1 MSELRRYL
9 MINKIDPL
17 HYMDN
22 RVDSNKRSFEDS
34 YNIKPNDF
42 KKDLLR
48 ALNIGLGHARE
59 TLRQYEISGYIDP
72 GVQEVYALDIKK
84 IEGVIS
90 EVERD
95 DYECNNCN
103 GQCPL

>member
-1 MSELRRYL
+1 

-22 RVDSNKRSFEDS
+22 PCDSNKRRFEDC
-34 YNIKPNDF
+34 YNLKPNDF

-59 TLRQYEISGYIDP
+59 TLRQYEISGYVDP
-72 GVQEVYALDIKK
+72 GVQMVYLLDVKK
-84 IEGVIS
+84 IESAIKELCRRGGDIKT
-90 EVERD
+90 VE
-95 DYECNNCN
+95 
-103 GQCPL
+103 